1 MPNSQSK
8 KKKSIV
14 LEDKVE
20 EISKNRECV
29 KKPSKLQIQSISLER
44 VARGRM
50 RENIK
55 WAMEYSITK

>member
-1 MPNSQSK
+1 MARENVICLIVNQK

-29 KKPSKLQIQSISLER
+29 KKPSKL
-44 VARGRM
+44 
-50 RENIK
+50 
-55 WAMEYSITK
+55 